1 MYKKILL
8 ALLATVCLTGC
19 QSEKTTDAK
28 EQQTEVVQEQDNG
41 EEQSPDKTTESEQ
54 ADETDAANEQDLQRL
69 DYIDGFAEKN
79 MDRDVVRDA
88 ISENAVSSDEKQI
101 VKAIYVM
108 EMKTGIM
115 VLYWEQPS
123 QNGYTI
129 YHAFGSGTNKK
140 VEADAEVSS
149 IEDDLTKYVEYF
161 DGKEFYELKP
171 GYFADNKDIQEAVY
185 FYIDV
190 TDRMNEKYSD

>member
-28 EQQTEVVQEQDNG
+28 GQQTEAVQEQDNG